1 MAKTTVV
8 DLRDGNRVPFLRG
21 VLTRSLQELGMGF
34 DAAYRLSDQLRR
46 ELEGT
51 DTITTRELRERVTR
65 LLEGTDPR
73 LARRYRHPI
82 DVSRR
87 PRVIDSEGQESPFS
101 ELTYR
106 RCLEASGVEVETA
119 TGMARRLLD
128 FLGQRRQRVVHSGVL
143 GRLTHSWLRRSLG
156 PRAAERYLV
165 WVHAVKTGRPI
176 IVLLGGTSG
185 CGKSTVATELANRL
199 EVARTQSTDMLREVM
214 RMLIPQRL
222 LPVLHTSSFDA
233 WRVLP
238 MPESSVRGREALVA
252 AGYRAQ
258 AELLAVPCE
267 AVVDRAVR
275 ERVSVIVEGVHME
288 PRFHQRLRV
297 DRGVVVVPVL
307 LAVLRPKTLRRRF
320 EGRSHGIP
328 SRRAERYLKNFDAIW
343 QLQSHLLDEADRLDV
358 TIVSN
363 DVKDQAVLEI
373 MRTVVDALAK
383 GQQLTPRQVFG

>member
-1 MAKTTVV
+1 MAKATVV
-8 DLRDGNRVPFLRG
+8 DARDGNRVPFLRG
-21 VLTRSLQELGMGF
+21 VLTRSLQELGMEF
-34 DAAYRLSDQLRR
+34 DAAYALADQVRR

-51 DTITTRELRERVTR
+51 GTVTTRELRERVTKH
-65 LLEGTDPR
+65 LERIDSR

-87 PRVIDSEGQESPFS
+87 PRVIDSDDQETPFS

-106 RCLEASGVEVETA
+106 RCLEASGVDVETA

-128 FLGQRRQRVVHSGVL
+128 YLGRRRQRVVRSSTL
-143 GRLTHSWLRRSLG
+143 GRLTYIWLRRSLG

-165 WVHAVKTGRPI
+165 WVHAIRTGRPI
-176 IVLLGGTSG
+176 IVLIGGTSG

-214 RMLIPQRL
+214 RMMIPERL
-222 LPVLHTSSFDA
+222 LPVLHTSSFNA

-238 MPESSVRGREALVA
+238 VPEASVRGREALVA

-267 AVVDRAVR
+267 AVVERALS
-275 ERVSVIVEGVHME
+275 ERVSVILEGVHME
-288 PRFHQRLRV
+288 PRFHRRIQA
-297 DRGVVVVPVL
+297 DAEAVVVPVL
-307 LAVLRPKTLRRRF
+307 LAVLRPKALRRRF
-320 EGRSHGIP
+320 EGRGHGAP

-343 QLQSHLLDEADRLDV
+343 QLQGHLLDEADRLDV
-358 TIVSN
+358 AIVNN

-373 MRTVVDALAK
+373 MRTVVDALGE
-383 GQQLTPRQVFG
+383 GQRLTPRKVFG